1 MNKRNNLW
9 TKALAIGGTC
19 LVWLT
24 LLAPLFFWLVFTIRR
39 GLIDLEHFDYLLP
52 AELFPVALVG
62 GGLLVWAAL
71 RVRRYIKLV
80 VGSLSLAIVALFSGQ
95 LLAVLTGLASGETK
109 PGGWQWA
116 VVVGAIVV
124 YILALVIL
132 GVGGMLLVRE
142 LQER

>member
-80 VGSLSLAIVALFSGQ
+80 VGSLSLAIGVLVGGQ
-95 LLAVLTGLASGETK
+95 VLAVVTGLASSETEA
-109 PGGWQWA
+109 GGWEWA
-116 VVVGAIVV
+116 VVLGSIVI
-124 YILALVIL
+124 YNL
-132 GVGGMLLVRE
+132 LLVVLGAGGAR
-142 LQER
+142 LVRGR

>member
-1 MNKRNNLW
+1 
-9 TKALAIGGTC
+9 
-19 LVWLT
+19 
-24 LLAPLFFWLVFTIRR
+24 
-39 GLIDLEHFDYLLP
+39 
-52 AELFPVALVG
+52 
-62 GGLLVWAAL
+62 
-71 RVRRYIKLV
+71 
-80 VGSLSLAIVALFSGQ
+80 VALFSGQ
-95 LLAVLTGLASGETK
+95 VLAVLTGLASGETK